1 MKALKLAAT
10 ALLVAGCSTA
20 ANGSAEDA
28 DGIASS
34 QEDTRISLQRLPCF
48 GTCPVYT
55 VVITGDGTVTFT
67 GQQHVQTMGTATA
80 RIEPSAVAALVKEL
94 EDGGYFT
101 FADRYE
107 MDAPACG
114 MYHTDAPRANTTV
127 TTTART
133 KTILHDFGC
142 GGAPT
147 ALRGLEDAIDRVAG
161 TARWIGTP

>member
-1 MKALKLAAT
+1 HDAACAGAAVRSMLKLAAA

-28 DGIASS
+28 DGVASS

-48 GTCPVYT
+48 GTCPVDT
-55 VVITGDGTVTFT
+55 VAIPGEGAVTFT
-67 GQQHVQTMGTATA
+67 GQQHVQTVGTATA
-80 RIEPSAVAALVKEL
+80 RIEPSAVTALVKEL

-114 MYHTDAPRANTTV
+114 LYHTDAPRANTTV
-127 TTTART
+127 ATTART
-133 KTILHDFGC
+133 KTVLHDFGC
-142 GGAPT
+142 AGAPA
-147 ALRGLEDAIDRVAG
+147 ALRG
-161 TARWIGTP
+161 